1 MDPKKLEAMKCLRFI
16 ANIQKY
22 LPNTILGHEI
32 ISRECK
38 ISHDKQPRASLH
50 LRLPENMIRIT
61 IKRCDHDDLQ
71 STRPNLPSWGQGI
84 IMSFLEQIK
93 TEIFPPPQGKKSQ
106 FTFVNEGVRYSFKIS
121 ERNENG
127 EEIVGVSKGQIA
139 RLRVFSE

>member
-1 MDPKKLEAMKCLRFI
+1 MACLRFI
-16 ANIQKY
+16 TNLQKS
-22 LPNTILGHEI
+22 LTPNMIIDQEI
-32 ISRECK
+32 ISRKCTTSYDE
-38 ISHDKQPRASLH
+38 QPRASLH
-50 LRLPENMIRIT
+50 LQLPRNMIRIT

-127 EEIVGVSKGQIA
+127 EEIVGVSERQIT
-139 RLRVFSE
+139 RFRVFQ